1 MADQRLGGVG
11 SEAER
16 DTLHMTSTT
25 PTQSDIATEG
35 YFWQTVSSHL
45 AVGHSEHFYPSVDGR
60 QLGAEKNHLF

>member
-16 DTLHMTSTT
+16 DTLHMTPTT

-35 YFWQTVSSHL
+35 YFQQTVSSHM
-45 AVGHSEHFYPSVDGR
+45 AVGHSERFYLSVDGR
-60 QLGAEKNHLF
+60 